1 MKKPIVRL
9 LLLAAILF
17 LFSMPQQVQAKP
29 QPAPQQSVTAQ
40 DLLNLVNGLR
50 TANGLPALTINNILM
65 STAQV
70 TAQQMADQ
78 NLTWHIGGTS
88 ARVAAAGYGGG
99 ATVWATENFA
109 THSNATIEWI
119 QQVWADE
126 WHMIPMKNP
135 IYCDLGAGIA
145 TAADGRVYYVVHAA
159 YTSTRYCGEYI
170 GPGGITLPTIQA
182 QTREAGGTPS
192 DGPPDDDM
200 SNWMQPV
207 VKATPNADGELVHE
221 VLYGHT
227 LWTIAITYDTKI
239 DLIKQINAIYGDN
252 IIPGQSLLIP
262 TSEFL
267 ALSQTPTVDET
278 PQKVAIL
285 MESTQLAVTPTP
297 TPTRMATTTPRPAA
311 LSVDSEETVIPPDED
326 QMSTSSMILTV
337 FAIAAGVILLSF
349 WQPWKP
355 RVVPEPEDPLTS
367 KVE

>member
-1 MKKPIVRL
+1 MKKLLVRL
-9 LLLAAILF
+9 LLLAAIVF
-17 LFSMPQQVQAKP
+17 IFSAHQPVQAKP

-65 STAQV
+65 STAQA

-78 NLTWHIGGTS
+78 NLSWHIGGTS
-88 ARVAAAGYGGG
+88 ARVKAAGYGGG

-109 THSNATIEWI
+109 THTNATIEWI

-135 IYCDLGAGIA
+135 IYCDLGAGVA
-145 TAADGRVYYVVHAA
+145 AAADGRVYYVVHAA

-192 DGPPDDDM
+192 DNPPDDDM

-207 VKATPNADGELVHE
+207 VKATPNAAGELIHD

-239 DLIKQINAIYGDN
+239 DLIKQMNSIYGDN
-252 IIPGQSLLIP
+252 IYPGQSLRIP

-267 ALSQTPTVDET
+267 ALSQTPTVAET
-278 PQKVAIL
+278 PQSLAFL
-285 MESTQLAVTPTP
+285 TESTQPAATA
-297 TPTRMATTTPRPAA
+297 TPTRTATTTPRPQTLLLIAEEAA
-311 LSVDSEETVIPPDED
+311 PTPENQS
-326 QMSTSSMILTV
+326 STSAMILIV
-337 FAIAAGVILLSF
+337 FSITGVVILLSF

-355 RVVPEPEDPLTS
+355 RVQPEPDDPLTS

>member
-1 MKKPIVRL
+1 MMTKLIVRL
-9 LLLAAILF
+9 LLFTAIVF
-17 LFSMPQQVQAKP
+17 IFSAPQQVQAKP
-29 QPAPQQSVTAQ
+29 QSAPQQSVTAQ

-65 STAQV
+65 STAQA

-88 ARVAAAGYGGG
+88 ARVKAAGYGGG

-109 THSNATIEWI
+109 THTNATIEWI

-135 IYCDLGAGIA
+135 IYGDLGAGIA

-159 YTSTRYCGEYI
+159 YTSTHYCGEYI
-170 GPGGITLPTIQA
+170 GPGGITIPTIQA
-182 QTREAGGTPS
+182 GTREAGGTPS
-192 DGPPDDDM
+192 DNPPDDDM

-207 VKATPNADGELVHE
+207 VKATPNANGELVHE

-239 DLIKQINAIYGDN
+239 DLIKQMNGIYGDN
-252 IIPGQSLLIP
+252 IYPGDTLLIP

-267 ALSQTPTVDET
+267 ALSQTPTPAET
-278 PQKVAIL
+278 PQSLAFL
-285 MESTQLAVTPTP
+285 TESTQPAATK
-297 TPTRMATTTPRPAA
+297 TPTRTATTTPRPET
-311 LSVDSEETVIPPDED
+311 LSVVAEEAAPPEEEP
-326 QMSTSSMILTV
+326 MSTSGMILIV

-355 RVVPEPEDPLTS
+355 RTQPEPEDPLTS